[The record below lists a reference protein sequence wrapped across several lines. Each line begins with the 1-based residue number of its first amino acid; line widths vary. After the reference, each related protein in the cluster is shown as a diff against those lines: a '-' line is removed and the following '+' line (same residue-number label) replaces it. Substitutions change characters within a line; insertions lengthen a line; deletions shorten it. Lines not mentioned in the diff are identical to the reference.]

1 MLRTRVIPCLLLRNG
16 GLVKTV
22 RFESPRYVGD
32 PINAVRIFNKKEVD
46 ELIFLD
52 ISATAAARG
61 PNFELIRDIASEAFM
76 PFGYGGGVASVEDVR
91 RLVGIGVEKVVLN
104 AAAMQRPSLISD
116 AAEVAG
122 SQSVVVSIDVKRS
135 LLGRYEVVTH
145 NGQRRTG
152 RNPVDWAREVEALGA
167 GEIVVNSVDRD
178 GTMKG
183 FDIALLRQVTA
194 AVGVPVVACGGAGS
208 LEDFAAA
215 IREGGASAVAAG
227 SLFVFHGK
235 HRAVLITYPE
245 YAELEKLLGAA
256 DGQCVGSG
264 S

>member
-22 RFESPRYVGD
+22 KFESPRYVGD
-32 PINAVRIFNKKEVD
+32 PINAVRIFNQKEVD

-52 ISATAAARG
+52 ISATAAGRG
-61 PNFELIRDIASEAFM
+61 PNFDLIRDIASEAFM
-76 PFGYGGGVASVEDVR
+76 PFGYGGGVSSVDEVR

-104 AAAMQRPSLISD
+104 AAAVHRPELIGE
-116 AAEVAG
+116 AAEAAG
-122 SQSVVVSIDVKRS
+122 SQSVVVSIDVKKS

-145 NGQRRTG
+145 NGRRRTG
-152 RNPVDWAREVEALGA
+152 LSPVDWARKAEALGA

-183 FDIALLRQVTA
+183 FDVALLRQVTA

-208 LEDFAAA
+208 LDDFAAA

-227 SLFVFHGK
+227 SMFVFHGK
-235 HRAVLITYPE
+235 HRAVLITYPD
-245 YAELEKLLGAA
+245 YAELERRLGTM
-256 DGQCVGSG
+256 SG
-264 S
+264 PAIGDES